1 MAIFQR
7 CHPNIRGDTRLYP
20 KVQGP
25 CVDAI
30 CRDNPIQSSGHG
42 PPKCVENLSKVH
54 YFPRLTN
61 EFRPLRNS
69 VSNVGMLQCAAPAS
83 CGLWSSILIGG
94 PPCFVSFALS
104 LFGHS
109 VITDARDDVWL
120 YKGCL
125 WEKWMYCLTEAQYH
139 LHKIFHH
146 ANVVAPN
153 RGQAS

>member
-7 CHPNIRGDTRLYP
+7 CHPNIKGDTRLYP

-25 CVDAI
+25 CVMPYVGIIHSKAQVMD
-30 CRDNPIQSSGHG
+30 
-42 PPKCVENLSKVH
+42 PKMCSKSIKSTL
-54 YFPRLTN
+54 FPASDKWI
-61 EFRPLRNS
+61 PSLRNS

-94 PPCFVSFALS
+94 PPCFVYFALS
-104 LFGHS
+104 LLGHP
-109 VITDARDDVWL
+109 VITDARDDVWP